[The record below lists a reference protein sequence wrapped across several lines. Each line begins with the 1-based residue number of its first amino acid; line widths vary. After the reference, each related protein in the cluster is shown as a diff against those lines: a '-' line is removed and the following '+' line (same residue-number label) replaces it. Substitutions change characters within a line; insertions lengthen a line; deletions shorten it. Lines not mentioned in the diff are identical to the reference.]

1 VADYDRNVQL
11 LILLV
16 LGQLPSNLINS
27 KSLSADPSYLL
38 WPYLPPNNIYHLVP
52 LNSPILDPLPI
63 VLYSG
68 TIPLKYTSTTQSTV
82 RQLQVLVKVIGVSS
96 IKLLCST
103 TTTFVQVPILNK
115 QCGTFKYYK
124 NQQQNKNKKWLTPTL
139 FLVLILY
146 YGIFSLCTSATNL
159 NISTT
164 ILSTNATPKI
174 NYNTAGSKKT
184 KNHQRQQSKTASNN
198 TANNQPVLLCSTSS
212 YSL

>member
-124 NQQQNKNKKWLTPTL
+124 NQQQNKNKKRLTPTL

-146 YGIFSLCTSATNL
+146 YGIFV
-159 NISTT
+159 
-164 ILSTNATPKI
+164 
-174 NYNTAGSKKT
+174 
-184 KNHQRQQSKTASNN
+184 R
-198 TANNQPVLLCSTSS
+198 VLQI
-212 YSL
+212 